1 VRVSQIEKHERQR
14 RKKWCV
20 NFQSFLASKAFV
32 LSVLAAAALVR
43 DKKSSPPRLVARKAA
58 QLFEI
63 SIAHTKINETK
74 IDLKRQTSISR

>member
-1 VRVSQIEKHERQR
+1 M
-14 RKKWCV
+14 
-20 NFQSFLASKAFV
+20 
-32 LSVLAAAALVR
+32 LSVSAAAALVR